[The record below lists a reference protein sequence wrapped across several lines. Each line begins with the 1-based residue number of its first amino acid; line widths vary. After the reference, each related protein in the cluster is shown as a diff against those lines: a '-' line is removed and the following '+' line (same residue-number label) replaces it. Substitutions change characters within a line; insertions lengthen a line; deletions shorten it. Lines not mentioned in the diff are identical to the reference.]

1 MRLNIAS
8 IVYFFFRL
16 SPFIVVSYFLLQSF
30 FNQDLK
36 GIIYLVGLI
45 LTCVVSI
52 LVGSLPIFVMDD
64 KNIPKNPICNAI
76 QFNEDGKIS
85 NLPFGMIVLT
95 YTATYLGYV
104 MMKYNLVSINV
115 PALII
120 FPLLIV
126 FELFWN
132 LTNKC
137 SRFINIAF
145 AMFIGG
151 FLGYFWAFIIDTIGN
166 KNLQFFNGLSNAE
179 VCSRPSKVIY
189 KCRNIQP
196 IHP

>member
-36 GIIYLVGLI
+36 GIIYLVGLL
-45 LTCVVSI
+45 LTCFMAMLI
-52 LVGSLPIFVMDD
+52 GSLPIFNETV
-64 KNIPKNPICNAI
+64 IKNPICNAI
-76 QFNEDGKIS
+76 TFNEDGKIS
-85 NLPFGMIVLT
+85 NLPIGMIVLT
-95 YTATYLGYV
+95 YTSFYLGYV
-104 MMKYNLVSINV
+104 MIKYNLVSINI

-132 LTNKC
+132 LSNNC
-137 SRFINIAF
+137 SGFMNIAF
-145 AMFIGG
+145 AGFIGAL
-151 FLGYFWAFIIDTIGN
+151 FGYFWALIVDLIGN

-189 KCRNIQP
+189 KCKNIP
-196 IHP
+196 PTHP